1 MRLES
6 LLESCIHNLCF
17 FISGVFIFVQPLET
31 DILIYSS
38 LKRIGFYFSYTKK
51 SDSVGSVAQKCQD
64 PSSLQFFLP
73 LSVAYFLMVA
83 RRLPQL

>member
-1 MRLES
+1 MTQRASRIPTIIECGATEPFGIMYS
-6 LLESCIHNLCF
+6 QFVFF

-31 DILIYSS
+31 DILIYNN

-64 PSSLQFFLP
+64 P
-73 LSVAYFLMVA
+73 
-83 RRLPQL
+83 